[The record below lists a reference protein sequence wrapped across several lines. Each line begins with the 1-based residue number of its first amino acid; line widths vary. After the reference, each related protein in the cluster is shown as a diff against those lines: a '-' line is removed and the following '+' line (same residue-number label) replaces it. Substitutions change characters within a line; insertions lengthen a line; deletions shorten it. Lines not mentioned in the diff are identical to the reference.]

1 MIKVRFI
8 RTKRHKW
15 SLLYNRR
22 VSKNA
27 MLVCNAQADYRKG
40 KISKEQL
47 DSIPDCSNYT
57 LSFNSIE
64 ELILHLN
71 NARYQYTPYLEEDLG
86 DLYPLFL
93 RKWQAARWDNSG
105 FIKNSTTMKRYEKRK
120 EKNPYTTV

>member
-1 MIKVRFI
+1 MIKVRFV
-8 RTKRHKW
+8 RTKRNKW
-15 SLLYNRR
+15 SILYNRR

-27 MLVCNAQADYRKG
+27 MLVCNAQANYRKG

-86 DLYPLFL
+86 DLFPLFL
-93 RKWQAARWDNSG
+93 KKWQAVHWDNSG

-120 EKNPYTTV
+120 EKNPYTTI

>member
-1 MIKVRFI
+1 MIKVRFV
-8 RTKRHKW
+8 RTKRNKW
-15 SLLYNRR
+15 SMLNNRR

-27 MLVCNAQADYRKG
+27 VLVSEAQAKYQKG

-71 NARYQYTPYLEEDLG
+71 NARYQYTLYLEEDLG
-86 DLYPLFL
+86 DLYPIFL
-93 RKWQAARWDNSG
+93 RKWKAHWNNGG
-105 FIKNSTTMKRYEKRK
+105 FFKNSTTMKRYEKRK
-120 EKNPYTTV
+120 EKNPYTTI

>member
-1 MIKVRFI
+1 MFKVRFV
-8 RTKRHKW
+8 RTKRNKW
-15 SLLYNRR
+15 SILYNRR
-22 VSKNA
+22 ISKNA
-27 MLVCNAQADYRKG
+27 MLVYDAQADYRKG

-93 RKWQAARWDNSG
+93 RKWQAAHWDNNG

-120 EKNPYTTV
+120 KKNPYTTV

>member
-1 MIKVRFI
+1 MFKVRFV
-8 RTKRHKW
+8 RTKRNKW
-15 SLLYNRR
+15 SILYNRR
-22 VSKNA
+22 ISKNA
-27 MLVCNAQADYRKG
+27 MLVYDAQTAYRKG
-40 KISKEQL
+40 RISKEQL

-93 RKWQAARWDNSG
+93 RKWQAAHWDNRG
-105 FIKNSTTMKRYEKRK
+105 FIGNSTTLKRYEKRK
-120 EKNPYTTV
+120 KKNPYTTV